1 MDSPL
6 PKTIRL
12 LTSTICGGKTVQ
24 SGETVDASVYDASYL
39 VATGSAVYAEKPEK
53 AVNKAKKEKKL
64 PNRMI
69 ADVQVN
75 NRDTGE

>member
-69 ADVQVN
+69 AKEEIQT
-75 NRDTGE
+75 RDASE